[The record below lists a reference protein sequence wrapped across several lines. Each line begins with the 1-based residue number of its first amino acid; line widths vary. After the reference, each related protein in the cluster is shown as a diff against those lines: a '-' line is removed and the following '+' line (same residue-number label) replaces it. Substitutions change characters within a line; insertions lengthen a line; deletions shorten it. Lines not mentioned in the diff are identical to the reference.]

1 MLSDWAKF
9 SNAGADMFKL
19 YRAIWRASAGR
30 QIILIVLSIAIAA
43 LAAVPLEFQR
53 DIVNHLTSDDVS
65 GDRLL
70 LLGSGMMAVILL
82 SLALKW
88 LLGYRAGTLGEDLI
102 RMIRQ
107 RLLVRATDLTES
119 GESFRKGT
127 MTTAISAE
135 AEELGKFAGGAFSDP
150 VVQIGTLISVIGY
163 ISSTQPGL
171 GMIAFS
177 MIVPQI
183 VIVLISQRKVNVF
196 VAERVRILRG
206 ATDKLTTEQID
217 QIATEIDAQFD
228 EIFETRRKMF
238 LWKLSAKFL
247 LSVINGAGTVGI
259 LMLGGYLVLDG
270 KTDVGTV
277 VAATS
282 GLTRI
287 QGPTAFLIAFYR
299 QVSANRIKYELMLE
313 LFGPNP
319 ERYRR
324 IGHHS

>member
-1 MLSDWAKF
+1 
-9 SNAGADMFKL
+9 MFRL
-19 YRAIWRASAGR
+19 YSAIWRASAGR
-30 QIILIVLSIAIAA
+30 QILLILLSVAVAA

-53 DIVNHLTSDDVS
+53 AIVNHLTSLDV
-65 GDRLL
+65 GAERLVF
-70 LLGSGMMAVILL
+70 LGLGMMGVILL

-88 LLGYRAGTLGEDLI
+88 LLGYRAGTLGEDMI
-102 RMIRQ
+102 RLIRQ
-107 RLLVRATDLTES
+107 RLLWRSSDINET
-119 GESFRKGT
+119 GESMRKGT

-171 GMIAFS
+171 GLIAFS

-183 VIVLISQRKVNVF
+183 IVVLVSQRKVNVF
-196 VAERVRILRG
+196 VAERVRILRS
-206 ATDKLTTEQID
+206 ATDQLTTED
-217 QIATEIDAQFD
+217 LDAVEQDINALFD
-228 EIFETRRKMF
+228 DIYETRKRMF

-259 LMLGGYLVLDG
+259 LMLGGWLVLEG

-282 GLTRI
+282 GLSRI

-313 LFGPNP
+313 LFGPDP
-319 ERYRR
+319 TRYRHR
-324 IGHHS
+324 T

>member
-1 MLSDWAKF
+1 MLR
-9 SNAGADMFKL
+9 L
-19 YRAIWRASAGR
+19 YSAIWRASAGR
-30 QIILIVLSIAIAA
+30 QILLILLSVAVAA

-53 DIVNHLTSDDVS
+53 AIVNHLTSLDV
-65 GDRLL
+65 GAEHLVY
-70 LLGSGMMAVILL
+70 LGLGMMGVILL

-88 LLGYRAGTLGEDLI
+88 VLGYRAGTLGEDMI
-102 RMIRQ
+102 RLIRQ
-107 RLLVRATDLTES
+107 RLLWRSSDINET
-119 GESFRKGT
+119 GESVRKGT

-171 GMIAFS
+171 GLIAFS

-183 VIVLISQRKVNVF
+183 IIVLVSQRKVNVF
-196 VAERVRILRG
+196 VAERVRILRS
-206 ATDKLTTEQID
+206 ATDQLTTED
-217 QIATEIDAQFD
+217 LDAVEQDINALFD
-228 EIFETRRKMF
+228 DIYETRKRMF

-259 LMLGGYLVLDG
+259 LMLGGWLVLEG

-282 GLTRI
+282 GLGRI

-313 LFGPNP
+313 LFGPDP
-319 ERYRR
+319 TRYRHR
-324 IGHHS
+324 A

>member
-1 MLSDWAKF
+1 MLR
-9 SNAGADMFKL
+9 L
-19 YRAIWRASAGR
+19 YSAIWRASAGR
-30 QIILIVLSIAIAA
+30 QILLILLSVALAA

-53 DIVNHLTSDDVS
+53 AIVNHLTSLDV
-65 GDRLL
+65 GAERLVY
-70 LLGSGMMAVILL
+70 LGLGMMGVILL

-88 LLGYRAGTLGEDLI
+88 VLGYRAGTLGEDMI
-102 RMIRQ
+102 RLIRQ
-107 RLLVRATDLTES
+107 RLLWRSSDINET
-119 GESFRKGT
+119 GESVRKGT

-171 GMIAFS
+171 GLIAFS

-183 VIVLISQRKVNVF
+183 IIVLVSQRKVNVF
-196 VAERVRILRG
+196 VAERVRILRS
-206 ATDKLTTEQID
+206 ATDQLTTED
-217 QIATEIDAQFD
+217 LDAVEQDINALFD
-228 EIFETRRKMF
+228 DIYETRKRMF

-259 LMLGGYLVLDG
+259 LMLGGWLVLEG

-282 GLTRI
+282 GLGRI

-313 LFGPNP
+313 LFGPDP
-319 ERYRR
+319 TRYRHR
-324 IGHHS
+324 A

>member
-1 MLSDWAKF
+1 MLR
-9 SNAGADMFKL
+9 L
-19 YRAIWRASAGR
+19 YSAIWRASAGR
-30 QIILIVLSIAIAA
+30 QILLILLSVAVAA

-53 DIVNHLTSDDVS
+53 AIVNHLTSLDV
-65 GDRLL
+65 GAERLVY
-70 LLGSGMMAVILL
+70 LGLGMMGVILL

-88 LLGYRAGTLGEDLI
+88 VLGYRAGTLGEDII
-102 RMIRQ
+102 RLIRQ
-107 RLLVRATDLTES
+107 RLLWRSSDINET
-119 GESFRKGT
+119 GESVRKGT

-171 GMIAFS
+171 GLIAFS

-183 VIVLISQRKVNVF
+183 IIVLVSQRKVNVF
-196 VAERVRILRG
+196 VAERVRILRS
-206 ATDKLTTEQID
+206 ATDQLTTEDLEAVEQDIN
-217 QIATEIDAQFD
+217 ALFD
-228 EIFETRRKMF
+228 DIYETRKRMF

-259 LMLGGYLVLDG
+259 LMLGGWLVLEG

-282 GLTRI
+282 GLSRI

-313 LFGPNP
+313 LFGPDP
-319 ERYRR
+319 TRYRHR
-324 IGHHS
+324 T

>member
-1 MLSDWAKF
+1 MLR
-9 SNAGADMFKL
+9 L
-19 YRAIWRASAGR
+19 YSAIWRASAGR
-30 QIILIVLSIAIAA
+30 QILLILLSVAVAA

-53 DIVNHLTSDDVS
+53 DIINHLTSLDV
-65 GDRLL
+65 GAERLVY
-70 LLGSGMMAVILL
+70 LGLGMMGVILL

-88 LLGYRAGTLGEDLI
+88 VLGYRAGTLGEDMI
-102 RMIRQ
+102 RLIRQ
-107 RLLVRATDLTES
+107 RLLWRSSDINET
-119 GESFRKGT
+119 GESVRKGT

-171 GMIAFS
+171 GLIAFS

-183 VIVLISQRKVNVF
+183 IIVLVSQRKVNVF
-196 VAERVRILRG
+196 VAKRVHILRG
-206 ATDKLTTEQID
+206 ATDQLTTED
-217 QIATEIDAQFD
+217 LDAVEQDINALFD
-228 EIFETRRKMF
+228 DIYETRKRMF

-259 LMLGGYLVLDG
+259 LMLGGWLVLQG

-282 GLTRI
+282 GLSRI

-313 LFGPNP
+313 LFGPDP
-319 ERYRR
+319 TRYRHR
-324 IGHHS
+324 T

>member
-1 MLSDWAKF
+1 
-9 SNAGADMFKL
+9 MFQL

-30 QIILIVLSIAIAA
+30 QIILIVLSIAIAG

-53 DIVNHLTSDDVS
+53 DIINHLTSADVTT
-65 GDRLL
+65 DKLIY
-70 LLGSGMMAVILL
+70 LGAGMMSVILL

-88 LLGYRAGTLGEDLI
+88 LLSYRAGTLGEDLI

-107 RLLVRATDLTES
+107 RLLLRASDINVS
-119 GESFRKGT
+119 GETMRKGT

-183 VIVLISQRKVNVF
+183 IIVLVSQRKVNVF

-206 ATDKLTTEQID
+206 ANDMLNVERINE
-217 QIATEIDAQFD
+217 IAREVEAQFD
-228 EIFETRRKMF
+228 DIYETRRRMF
-238 LWKLSAKFL
+238 IWKLSAKFL
-247 LSVINGAGTVGI
+247 LSVINGAGTVGV
-259 LMLGGYLVLDG
+259 LMLGGYLVLNG

-282 GLTRI
+282 GLSRI

-319 ERYRR
+319 ERYRQIR
-324 IGHHS
+324 RGS

>member
-1 MLSDWAKF
+1 ML
-9 SNAGADMFKL
+9 KL
-19 YRAIWRASAGR
+19 YQAIWRASAGR
-30 QIILIVLSIAIAA
+30 QIILIVLSIAIAG

-53 DIVNHLTSDDVS
+53 DIINHLTSDS
-65 GDRLL
+65 IETERLTYL
-70 LLGSGMMAVILL
+70 AAGMMSVILL

-88 LLGYRAGTLGEDLI
+88 LLGFRAGTLGEDMI
-102 RMIRQ
+102 RLIRQ
-107 RLLVRATDLTES
+107 RLLARASDVEDTEGS
-119 GESFRKGT
+119 VKKGT

-163 ISSTQPGL
+163 ISSTQPWLGL
-171 GMIAFS
+171 IALS
-177 MIVPQI
+177 MIIPQI

-196 VAERVRILRG
+196 VADRVRILRS
-206 ATDKLTTEQID
+206 ATDKLTVEDID
-217 QIATEIDAQFD
+217 TVARDIDARFD
-228 EIFETRRKMF
+228 EIYETRRRMF

-247 LSVINGAGTVGI
+247 LSVINGAATVGV
-259 LMLGGYLVLDG
+259 LMLGGYLVLQA

-282 GLTRI
+282 GLSRI
-287 QGPTAFLIAFYR
+287 QGPTGFLIAFYR

-319 ERYRR
+319 ERYRLPKQAK
-324 IGHHS
+324 

>member
-1 MLSDWAKF
+1 ML
-9 SNAGADMFKL
+9 KL
-19 YRAIWRASAGR
+19 YKAIWRASAGR
-30 QIILIVLSIAIAA
+30 QIILIILSIAIAG

-53 DIVNHLTSDDVS
+53 DIINHLTS
-65 GDRLL
+65 GDAGTERLI
-70 LLGSGMMAVILL
+70 LLGAGMLAVILL

-88 LLGYRAGTLGEDLI
+88 VLGFRAGTLGEDMI
-102 RMIRQ
+102 RLIRQ
-107 RLLVRATDLTES
+107 RLLVRSADL
-119 GESFRKGT
+119 GETGETVRKGT

-171 GMIAFS
+171 GLIAFS

-183 VIVLISQRKVNVF
+183 IIVLMSQRKVNVF
-196 VAERVRILRG
+196 VAERVRILRS
-206 ATDKLTTEQID
+206 ATDRLTAEDINAVARDIET
-217 QIATEIDAQFD
+217 QFD
-228 EIFETRRKMF
+228 DIFETRRRMF
-238 LWKLSAKFL
+238 LWKLSAKFM

-259 LMLGGYLVLDG
+259 LMLGGWLVLQG
-270 KTDVGTV
+270 RTDVGTV

-282 GLTRI
+282 GLSRI

-324 IGHHS
+324 INRLK

>member
-1 MLSDWAKF
+1 MLR
-9 SNAGADMFKL
+9 L
-19 YRAIWRASAGR
+19 YSAIWRASAGR
-30 QIILIVLSIAIAA
+30 QVILIALSIAIAA

-53 DIVNHLTSDDVS
+53 DIINHLTADDVS
-65 GDRLL
+65 TDRLIY
-70 LLGSGMMAVILL
+70 LGTGMMSVILL

-88 LLGYRAGTLGEDLI
+88 LLGFRAGTLGEDIVRL
-102 RMIRQ
+102 IRQ
-107 RLLVRATDLTES
+107 RLLVRAADIRET
-119 GESFRKGT
+119 GETVRKGT

-183 VIVLISQRKVNVF
+183 VIVLISQRKVNIF
-196 VAERVRILRG
+196 VAERVRILRS
-206 ATDKLTTEQID
+206 ATDKLTIEDINDVARDVET
-217 QIATEIDAQFD
+217 QFD
-228 EIFETRRKMF
+228 DIYETRRRMF

-247 LSVINGAGTVGI
+247 LSVINGAGTVGV
-259 LMLGGYLVLDG
+259 LMLGGWLVLQG
-270 KTDVGTV
+270 RTDVGTV
-277 VAATS
+277 VAAVS
-282 GLTRI
+282 GLGRI

-319 ERYRR
+319 ERYRYLKGR
-324 IGHHS
+324 H

>member
-1 MLSDWAKF
+1 MLR
-9 SNAGADMFKL
+9 L
-19 YRAIWRASAGR
+19 YSAIWRASAGR
-30 QIILIVLSIAIAA
+30 QILLILLSVAVAA

-53 DIVNHLTSDDVS
+53 DIINHLTSLDV
-65 GDRLL
+65 GAERLVY
-70 LLGSGMMAVILL
+70 LGLGMMGVILL

-88 LLGYRAGTLGEDLI
+88 VLGYRAGTLGEDMI
-102 RMIRQ
+102 RLIRQ
-107 RLLVRATDLTES
+107 RLLWRSSDINET
-119 GESFRKGT
+119 GESVRKGT

-171 GMIAFS
+171 GLIAFS

-183 VIVLISQRKVNVF
+183 IIVLVSQRKVNVF
-196 VAERVRILRG
+196 VAERVRILRS
-206 ATDKLTTEQID
+206 ATDQLTTED
-217 QIATEIDAQFD
+217 LDAVEQDINALFD
-228 EIFETRRKMF
+228 DIYETRKRMF

-259 LMLGGYLVLDG
+259 LMLGGWLVLEG

-282 GLTRI
+282 GLGRI

-313 LFGPNP
+313 LFGPDP
-319 ERYRR
+319 TRYRHR
-324 IGHHS
+324 A

>member
-1 MLSDWAKF
+1 MLR
-9 SNAGADMFKL
+9 L
-19 YRAIWRASAGR
+19 YSAIWRASAGR
-30 QIILIVLSIAIAA
+30 QILLILLSVAVAA

-53 DIVNHLTSDDVS
+53 AIVNHLTSLDVGAES
-65 GDRLL
+65 LVY
-70 LLGSGMMAVILL
+70 LGLGMMGVILL

-88 LLGYRAGTLGEDLI
+88 VLGYRAGTLGEDMI
-102 RMIRQ
+102 RLIRQ
-107 RLLVRATDLTES
+107 RLLWRSSDINET
-119 GESFRKGT
+119 GESVRKGT

-171 GMIAFS
+171 GLIAFS

-183 VIVLISQRKVNVF
+183 IIVLVSQRKVNVF
-196 VAERVRILRG
+196 VAERVRILRS
-206 ATDKLTTEQID
+206 ATDQLTTED
-217 QIATEIDAQFD
+217 LDAVEQDINALFD
-228 EIFETRRKMF
+228 DIYETRKRMF

-259 LMLGGYLVLDG
+259 LMLGGWLVLEG

-282 GLTRI
+282 GLGRI

-313 LFGPNP
+313 LFGPDP
-319 ERYRR
+319 TRYRHR
-324 IGHHS
+324 A

>member
-1 MLSDWAKF
+1 
-9 SNAGADMFKL
+9 MFKL

-30 QIILIVLSIAIAA
+30 QIILIILSIAIAG

-53 DIVNHLTSDDVS
+53 DIVNHLTEDNVDT
-65 GDRLL
+65 DHLIY
-70 LLGSGMMAVILL
+70 LGGGMMSVILL

-88 LLGYRAGTLGEDLI
+88 LLGFRAGTLGEDMI

-107 RLLVRATDLTES
+107 RLLLRSSDL
-119 GESFRKGT
+119 GETGGTVRKGT

-150 VVQIGTLISVIGY
+150 VVQVGTLISVIGY

-171 GMIAFS
+171 GLIAFS

-183 VIVLISQRKVNVF
+183 VIVLISQRKVNTF
-196 VAERVRILRG
+196 VAERVHILRS
-206 ATDKLTTEQID
+206 ATDKLTVEDID
-217 QIATEIDAQFD
+217 AVARDIEAQFD
-228 EIFETRRKMF
+228 EIFETRRRMF

-247 LSVINGAGTVGI
+247 LSVINGAGTVGV
-259 LMLGGYLVLDG
+259 LMLGGYLVLQG

-282 GLTRI
+282 GLSRI

-319 ERYRR
+319 EQYRNPR
-324 IGHHS
+324 RLR

>member
-1 MLSDWAKF
+1 
-9 SNAGADMFKL
+9 MFRL
-19 YRAIWRASAGR
+19 YSAIWRASAGR
-30 QIILIVLSIAIAA
+30 QIILIALSLAVAA

-53 DIVNHLTSDDVS
+53 DIINHLTSGDVETE
-65 GDRLL
+65 RLI
-70 LLGSGMMAVILL
+70 LLGLGMMAVILL

-88 LLGYRAGTLGEDLI
+88 VLGYRAGTLGEDMIRLI
-102 RMIRQ
+102 RN
-107 RLLVRATDLTES
+107 RLLWRSSDITET
-119 GESFRKGT
+119 GENVRKGT

-135 AEELGKFAGGAFSDP
+135 AEELGKFAGGAYSDP

-171 GMIAFS
+171 GLIAFS

-183 VIVLISQRKVNVF
+183 IIVLVSQRKVNVF
-196 VAERVRILRG
+196 VAERVRILRS
-206 ATDKLTTEQID
+206 ATDQLTTE
-217 QIATEIDAQFD
+217 EIDAVEQDINALFD
-228 EIFETRRKMF
+228 EIYETRRQMF

-247 LSVINGAGTVGI
+247 LSVINGAGTVGV
-259 LMLGGYLVLDG
+259 LMLGGWLVLQG
-270 KTDVGTV
+270 RTDVGTV

-313 LFGPNP
+313 LFGPDP
-319 ERYRR
+319 ARYRLR
-324 IGHHS
+324 P

>member
-1 MLSDWAKF
+1 
-9 SNAGADMFKL
+9 MFQL

-30 QIILIVLSIAIAA
+30 QIILIVLSIAIAG

-53 DIVNHLTSDDVS
+53 DIINHLTSDDVS
-65 GDRLL
+65 TDKLIY
-70 LLGSGMMAVILL
+70 LGTGMMSVILL

-107 RLLVRATDLTES
+107 RLLRRAEDLNGS
-119 GESFRKGT
+119 GETVRQGT

-183 VIVLISQRKVNVF
+183 IIVLISQRKVNVF

-206 ATDKLTTEQID
+206 ATDKLNVEQIND
-217 QIATEIDAQFD
+217 IAREVEAQFD
-228 EIFETRRKMF
+228 DIYETRRKMF
-238 LWKLSAKFL
+238 IWKLSAKFL
-247 LSVINGAGTVGI
+247 LSVINGAGTVGV
-259 LMLGGYLVLDG
+259 LMLGGYLVLNG

-282 GLTRI
+282 GLSRI

-319 ERYRR
+319 EQYRHIKR
-324 IGHHS
+324 RQ